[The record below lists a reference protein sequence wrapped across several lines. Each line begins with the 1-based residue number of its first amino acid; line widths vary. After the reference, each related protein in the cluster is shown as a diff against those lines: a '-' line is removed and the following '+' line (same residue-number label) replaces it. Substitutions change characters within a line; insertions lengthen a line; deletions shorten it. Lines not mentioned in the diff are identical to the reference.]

1 MAIIS
6 QRCCYI
12 VTKNHSYSSKP
23 SCELTAHWIKPLTLQ
38 PSKYDCSSIG
48 HNWCL
53 AMINQPNLIKSVT
66 PRFVL
71 LKWWGQLTAQCINE
85 KVVHNKFVSDK
96 ILKWLARTG
105 LAARSASIG
114 WTSIEAEVEWNVN
127 KNGKDKKILFLGQK
141 YSRELLPTFF
151 SPGNVLCIHKNGLKE
166 A

>member
-66 PRFVL
+66 PDLSSLNDGGNSLHNASMKKSSIINLFQMKFRNDWQEPVSPQEVHRSVGPRLRPRSNEMWIKMERTRKFYF
-71 LKWWGQLTAQCINE
+71 WGQ
-85 KVVHNKFVSDK
+85 
-96 ILKWLARTG
+96 
-105 LAARSASIG
+105 
-114 WTSIEAEVEWNVN
+114 
-127 KNGKDKKILFLGQK
+127 KD
-141 YSRELLPTFF
+141 SRELLLTFF
-151 SPGNVLCIHKNGLKE
+151 LSCLRFVHS
-166 A
+166 